1 MPPNWSAVIA
11 YISLTSSSTATFTC
25 SGNAEPSGQSADG
38 LLGEREVDVGD
49 AHLCALAGEHDRAL
63 ATHPA
68 AGAGD
73 HADLALEPSRHGCQ
87 PSVEMNTFLRSV

>member
-1 MPPNWSAVIA
+1 MPPNGRRHGIH
-11 YISLTSSSTATFTC
+11 LLDLFLGATFTC
-25 SGNAEPSGQSADG
+25 SGNAEPSGQSATVSSASA
-38 LLGEREVDVGD
+38 VDVGD
-49 AHLCALAGEHDRAL
+49 ADPRAL
-63 ATHPA
+63 PGENDRSFAPHPA